1 MSLAKQ
7 TLIEKRES
15 IEKLRSRFDGGHNA
29 AIRGELP
36 VSEEIF
42 NSWQR
47 SLNSNSDS
55 ADCAPMIDQQQIDDS
70 FQQSPISAS
79 LKAHL
84 PELKQ
89 LVDDG
94 QFVAAL
100 SDPNG
105 RLVWT
110 YASGYMKRKAE
121 NLNFTK
127 GGVWAEDIVGTNA
140 IGLSLKTG
148 GPVSVFSLEH
158 YSPFVQD
165 WVCYAAPIIDPV
177 DGRCMGVL
185 DISTTWKKHS
195 PLGLPATIELARSM
209 APEIRVQTPKAELE
223 LYALGKPSV
232 RLHGRPIALTP
243 RQQEI
248 LCLLALHRDGL
259 NLQAIH
265 SEIHADR
272 NVSVSTTK
280 AEISHLRTKLG
291 GVIGSRPYRIMIP
304 YWTDFNEIW
313 KVLETDVEQALSL
326 YRGALLPW
334 SNSTVIHEWQR
345 CLDAAVQN
353 AIGQCRDQSVL
364 SSGLQSGCHSAVLER
379 LVELNSPSA

>member
-7 TLIEKRES
+7 TLKKKREK
-15 IEKLRSRFDGGHNA
+15 IEELRSRFDGGQSST
-29 AIRGELP
+29 ICGELP
-36 VSEEIF
+36 VSKEIF

-47 SLNSNSDS
+47 SQNSNSS
-55 ADCAPMIDQQQIDDS
+55 ATDCAPMIDQRQIDDN
-70 FQQSPISAS
+70 FQHSPISSS
-79 LKAHL
+79 LKTHL
-84 PELKQ
+84 PKLKQ

-100 SDPNG
+100 SDPHG

-140 IGLSLKTG
+140 VGLSLKTG
-148 GPVSVFSLEH
+148 APVSVFSLEH

-165 WVCYAAPIIDPV
+165 WVCYAAPIIHPV
-177 DGRCMGVL
+177 NGRCMGVL

-209 APEIRVQTPKAELE
+209 ATELRIQKPKAELE
-223 LYALGKPSV
+223 VYALGKPSV
-232 RLHGRPIALTP
+232 QLHGRPIAMTP

-259 NLQAIH
+259 NLQTMHTA
-265 SEIHADR
+265 IHADR
-272 NVSVSTTK
+272 DVSISTTK
-280 AEISHLRTKLG
+280 AEISHLRSKLG
-291 GVIGSRPYRIMIP
+291 GVIGSRPYRILIP
-304 YWTDFNEIW
+304 YWTDFNQIW
-313 KVLETDVEQALSL
+313 KVMETDVEQALSL

-334 SNSTVIHEWQR
+334 SNSTVIQDWRH
-345 CLDAAVQN
+345 CLDAAIQKV
-353 AIGQCRDQSVL
+353 ISQCRNQSVL
-364 SSGLQSGCHSAVLER
+364 SSGLQSGCHSAVVER
-379 LVELNSPSA
+379 LAELNSQ